1 MCGLCDFAALR
12 LSRRGLIGGGLALA
26 AAGVAPSRAAEAP
39 PPGAANAIHPA
50 AALQLLI
57 DGNRRY
63 AANKPVNLDYSHN
76 RAERAASQ
84 YPIAAVLSCADS
96 RVAPELI
103 FDQGPGQV
111 FVVRIAGNFV
121 SLDGLA
127 SLEYAVHFLGA
138 PLVFVLGHSGCGAI
152 AAAIKVL
159 QEGVSLPGQLPHLI
173 RDLKPAVRA
182 AIDRKPKDL
191 LAQATRENVRMNVAE
206 LNADQPILAGA
217 VARGTVMV
225 AGGIYDIATG
235 LVTLL

>member
-1 MCGLCDFAALR
+1 MCDVCDLAALR
-12 LSRRGLIGGGLALA
+12 LSRRGVIGVGVAMA
-26 AAGVAPSRAAEAP
+26 AAAMAQARAAEAP
-39 PPGAANAIHPA
+39 ATGAPNAIPPE
-50 AALQLLI
+50 AALQLLAE
-57 DGNRRY
+57 GNRRY
-63 AANKPVNLDYSHN
+63 AANKPANQDYSHN

-103 FDQGPGQV
+103 FDQGPGQL

-127 SLEYAVHFLGA
+127 SLEYAVHFLGV
-138 PLVFVLGHSGCGAI
+138 PLVAVLGHTGCGAI

-182 AIDRKPKDL
+182 AIERKPADL
-191 LAQATRENVRMNVAE
+191 LAEATRENVRMNVAA
-206 LNADQPILAGA
+206 LQADQPVVADA
-217 VARGTVMV
+217 VARGKVKV
-225 AGGIYDIATG
+225 VGGIYDISTG
-235 LVTLL
+235 LAALV